1 MRQRGPS
8 PTFIAPHVGHFHRR
22 SIAPPIGTSRAEM
35 TPVAS
40 SSVPEV
46 EVDAYRL
53 PRTVIPTRYVLTLEP
68 DIAGAIFSGQEAVSV
83 EILEPVSEIVLNAL
97 ALEIDEA
104 WIEQADGGE
113 RRAATVTLDK
123 STERAHL
130 ALDRVA
136 EPGAWVLHARF
147 RGVLN
152 DRLVGF
158 YRSTFTDH
166 GGPEQAIAVTQLE
179 ATHAREAFPCWDE
192 PDFKAVFSVTLVV
205 PDGLTALS
213 NAGELSNQPLGDGR
227 RQVVFADTMKM
238 STYLVAFVVGPL
250 ALTPPVDVNNTPLRI
265 AHLPGKEHLTTFA
278 IESASFGLQFFADY
292 YGIVYPGDKCD
303 LVAVPDFA
311 FGAMENLGCITFRE
325 VLLLV
330 DPKRATHP
338 ELQNVADVIHHE
350 LAHMWFGDLV
360 TMKWWNGIWLNE
372 AFATFMEIKC
382 SDAFRPDWNVWV
394 NFGLSRT
401 AAFDVDSLSSTRP
414 IEFEVVSPRDAEGMF
429 DVLTYEKGA
438 AVLRMLEQYLGE
450 TEFRDGI
457 RHYLTTHQFG
467 NTETTDLWDAIET
480 STGEPVRQIMDSWI
494 FQGGYPVV
502 EVELVG
508 PRTLRLRQERF
519 RFAVDDERAANDE
532 PLWAIPIRFTYSDGN
547 ERSTDRVLLSS
558 REQDVELPADVDWVH
573 VDTGGSGFYR
583 TRYVGELRRRL
594 TAHVGE
600 LLPLERYNL
609 IDHEFAC
616 TLAGTSTAAE
626 FCDLARS
633 FGDDTELSV
642 WQRLSTAF
650 AALDR
655 IIDVDTRPR
664 LQATVRAIAA
674 PALHR
679 MGWSTSEGEAD
690 VDRQRRSCLFEL
702 LGTTGADDDVRARAR
717 SLHEAY
723 LKSSDDADP
732 ELVAAA
738 LTVIA
743 DSGTADEFQAF
754 VARWRGADNPQEEL
768 RYLYAL
774 PRFHDDASFDQLL
787 ELSLTEV
794 RTQNAP
800 FLLGRALTNR
810 THGPRGWEFVR
821 KNWSAILERFPSSTI
836 VRMAEGVKWL
846 TDAAPDV
853 EAFFAEHPV
862 PQGTKTLAQHLERLR
877 VNVAF
882 KEREHAALAKALSS

>member
-1 MRQRGPS
+1 
-8 PTFIAPHVGHFHRR
+8 
-22 SIAPPIGTSRAEM
+22 M
-35 TPVAS
+35 TQLAS
-40 SSVPEV
+40 SPVP
-46 EVDAYRL
+46 DADAHRL
-53 PRTVIPTRYVLTLEP
+53 PRTVRPTRYVLTLEP
-68 DIAGAIFSGQEAVSV
+68 DIAAARFAGQEAVAIEV
-83 EILEPVSEIVLNAL
+83 LEALDEVVLNARG
-97 ALEIDEA
+97 LEIDAA
-104 WIEQADGGE
+104 WLEQAEGGD
-113 RRAATVTLDK
+113 RRDAIVTLDDA
-123 STERAHL
+123 TERVHL
-130 ALDRVA
+130 ALDA
-136 EPGAWVLHARF
+136 TASPGAWVLHTRF
-147 RGVLN
+147 RGALN

-158 YRSTFTDH
+158 YRSTFKDND
-166 GGPEQAIAVTQLE
+166 GAEQTIAVTQLE

-192 PDFKAVFSVTLVV
+192 PDFKAVFSVTLIV
-205 PDGLTALS
+205 PEHLTALS
-213 NAGELSNQPLGDGR
+213 NAGELSNEPLGDGR
-227 RQVVFADTMKM
+227 RRVAFADTMKM

-250 ALTPPVDVNNTPLRI
+250 ALTPPVDVDNTPLRV
-265 AHLPGKEHLTTFA
+265 AHLPGKEHLTSFA
-278 IESASFGLQFFADY
+278 LESAAFALGFFAEY

-303 LVAVPDFA
+303 LIAVPDFA

-372 AFATFMEIKC
+372 AFATFMENKC
-382 SDAFRPDWNVWV
+382 SDAFRPDWDVWV

-457 RHYLTTHQFG
+457 RHYLTSHQFG
-467 NTETTDLWDAIET
+467 NTETTDLWDAIEA
-480 STGEPVRQIMDSWI
+480 STGEPVRQIMDTWI

-508 PRTLRLRQERF
+508 PHTLRVRQERF
-519 RFAVDDERAANDE
+519 RFAADDEPTAADE
-532 PLWAIPIRFTYSDGN
+532 TLWAIPIRFTYSDGR
-547 ERSTDRVLLSS
+547 ERTMERVLLTA
-558 REQDVELPADVDWVH
+558 REQDVELPVDVDWVH
-573 VDTGGSGFYR
+573 LDTGGSGFFR

-609 IDHEFAC
+609 LDHEFAC
-616 TLAGTSTAAE
+616 TLAGTTTAAE

-633 FGDDTELSV
+633 FGDDTELSI
-642 WQRLSTAF
+642 WQRLAAAF
-650 AALDR
+650 SALDR
-655 IIDVDTRPR
+655 IIDDEARPR

-679 MGWSTSEGEAD
+679 MGWSTTEGESD
-690 VDRQRRSCLFEL
+690 VDRQRRSTLFEL
-702 LGTTGADDDVRARAR
+702 LGTIGADGDVRSRARAI
-717 SLHEAY
+717 HEAY
-723 LKSSDDADP
+723 LKSSDEADP

-738 LTVIA
+738 VAVIA
-743 DSGTADEFQAF
+743 DSGSADEFHEF
-754 VARWRGADNPQEEL
+754 VERWRAADNPQEQL

-774 PRFHDDASFDQLL
+774 PRFHDDACFDELL
-787 ELSLTEV
+787 QLSLTQV

-800 FLLGRALTNR
+800 FVLGRALLNR
-810 THGPRGWEFVR
+810 
-821 KNWSAILERFPSSTI
+821 
-836 VRMAEGVKWL
+836 
-846 TDAAPDV
+846 
-853 EAFFAEHPV
+853 
-862 PQGTKTLAQHLERLR
+862 
-877 VNVAF
+877 
-882 KEREHAALAKALSS
+882 

>member
-1 MRQRGPS
+1 
-8 PTFIAPHVGHFHRR
+8 
-22 SIAPPIGTSRAEM
+22 
-35 TPVAS
+35 
-40 SSVPEV
+40 
-46 EVDAYRL
+46 
-53 PRTVIPTRYVLTLEP
+53 
-68 DIAGAIFSGQEAVSV
+68 
-83 EILEPVSEIVLNAL
+83 
-97 ALEIDEA
+97 
-104 WIEQADGGE
+104 
-113 RRAATVTLDK
+113 
-123 STERAHL
+123 
-130 ALDRVA
+130 
-136 EPGAWVLHARF
+136 
-147 RGVLN
+147 
-152 DRLVGF
+152 
-158 YRSTFTDH
+158 
-166 GGPEQAIAVTQLE
+166 
-179 ATHAREAFPCWDE
+179 
-192 PDFKAVFSVTLVV
+192 LVV
-205 PDGLTALS
+205 PEALTALS
-213 NAGELSNQPLGDGR
+213 NAGELSNEQLGDGR
-227 RQVVFADTMKM
+227 RRVVFADTMKM
-238 STYLVAFVVGPL
+238 STYLVAFVVGQL
-250 ALTPPVDVNNTPLRI
+250 VLTPAVDVNNTPVRI
-265 AHLPGKEHLTTFA
+265 AHLAGKEHLTSFA
-278 IESASFGLQFFADY
+278 TESASFALRFFADY

-303 LVAVPDFA
+303 LIAVPDFA

-372 AFATFMEIKC
+372 AFATFMENKC

-457 RHYLTTHQFG
+457 RRYLSTHQFG
-467 NTETTDLWDAIET
+467 NTETTDLWDAIEA
-480 STGEPVRQIMDSWI
+480 STGEPVRQIMDTWI

-502 EVELVG
+502 EVELIG
-508 PRTLRLRQERF
+508 TRTLRLHQERF
-519 RFAVDDERAANDE
+519 RFAVDEDHTADDDT
-532 PLWAIPIRFTYSDGN
+532 LWAIPIRFTYSNGN
-547 ERSTDRVLLSS
+547 ERTMDRVLLTD
-558 REQDVELPADVDWVH
+558 RKQDVELPVDIDWVH

-583 TRYVGELRRRL
+583 TRYVGELRRKL
-594 TAHVGE
+594 ATHIGE

-609 IDHEFAC
+609 VDHEFAC
-616 TLAGTSTAAE
+616 ALAGTATAAE

-642 WQRLSTAF
+642 WQRLAAAF
-650 AALDR
+650 SALDR
-655 IIDVDTRPR
+655 VIDADARPR
-664 LQATVRAIAA
+664 LRATVRAIAA

-679 MGWSTSEGEAD
+679 MGWTAAEGETD

-702 LGTTGADDDVRARAR
+702 LGTIGADDDVRARAR
-717 SLHEAY
+717 ALHETY
-723 LKSSDDADP
+723 VRNSDDIAP

-738 LTVIA
+738 LAVIA
-743 DSGTADEFQAF
+743 DSGTPDEFHAF
-754 VARWRGADNPQEEL
+754 VDRWRAADNPQEEL

-774 PRFHDDASFDQLL
+774 PRFHDDATFHELL
-787 ELSLTEV
+787 DLSLTEV

-800 FLLGRALTNR
+800 FLLGRALTNH
-810 THGPRGWEFVR
+810 THGPIAWQFVR
-821 KNWSAILERFPSSTI
+821 KNWPTLLERFPSSTI

-846 TDAAPDV
+846 IDVAPDV
-853 EAFFAEHPV
+853 ERFFAEHPV

-882 KEREHAALAKALSS
+882 RDREHAALAASLRASHVMESK